1 MASNHFS
8 KFRLHGRRPKV
19 CDSKPVP
26 PRHPPI
32 VMLGSLLPA
41 LVNLPLAGTQVFDLE
56 ACDGNVPTGTAITVV
71 MTPLGGTFAAP
82 SVAPT
87 NCSTVGKVTYT
98 AGATPGTYSQ
108 DAKYTSTAPNEIHRQ
123 ASVKIW
129 DTVTVCAVLN
139 PAPARW
145 TFDLSTVTNGT
156 CTMCAN
162 ENRTWTLVNI
172 GGCTWQETG
181 AAAGPCSPFFKVRAT
196 FAVTAGATSLT
207 FRAAGAMLAAVYAG
221 PAATDYRTPV
231 TVSLT
236 VDNLQCAGWP
246 ATIIV
251 SPVG

>member
-1 MASNHFS
+1 M
-8 KFRLHGRRPKV
+8 V
-19 CDSKPVP
+19 
-26 PRHPPI
+26 
-32 VMLGSLLPA
+32 GSLLPA
-41 LVNLPLAGTQVFDLE
+41 VVNLPLSGTQVFDLD
-56 ACDGNVPTGTAITVV
+56 ACDGNVPATTAITVV

-87 NCSTVGKVTYT
+87 NCVTTGKVTFT

-108 DAKYTSTAPNEIHRQ
+108 DAKYTSTNPNEIHRQ
-123 ASVKIW
+123 ASVKVW

-139 PAPARW
+139 PAPAKW
-145 TFDLSTVTNGT
+145 TFVLSTITNGT
-156 CTMCAN
+156 CTICAN

-172 GGCTWQETG
+172 GLCVWHETG
-181 AAAGPCSPFFKVRAT
+181 PGAGPCSPMFNVRST
-196 FAVTAGATSLT
+196 FTVTAGASSLV

-221 PAATDYRTPV
+221 PPATNFYSPV

-246 ATIIV
+246 ATIVV